1 MKPITGV
8 LDAVSKTSEG
18 VKNTALIFDK
28 EKEDQRERDPRIFY
42 GFDKIYENY
51 KNDDVDIMRILK
63 KKKKGRFAKNCYF
76 GFKKYLPLNRESNN
90 FYLMIFTLET
100 IINFNCAKEKID
112 WYISV
117 LNVKAVAKTGGG
129 IKFFLKEQ
137 DKKLKVFLEHF

>member
-42 GFDKIYENY
+42 GFDKFYENY

-63 KKKKGRFAKNCYF
+63 KKKKGRFA
-76 GFKKYLPLNRESNN
+76 
-90 FYLMIFTLET
+90 
-100 IINFNCAKEKID
+100 
-112 WYISV
+112 
-117 LNVKAVAKTGGG
+117 
-129 IKFFLKEQ
+129 
-137 DKKLKVFLEHF
+137 